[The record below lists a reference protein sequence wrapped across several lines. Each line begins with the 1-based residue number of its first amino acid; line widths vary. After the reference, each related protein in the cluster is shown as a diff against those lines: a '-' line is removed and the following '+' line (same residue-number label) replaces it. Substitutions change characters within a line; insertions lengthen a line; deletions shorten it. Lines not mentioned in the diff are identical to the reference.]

1 MKKII
6 VDTNIIF
13 SCLLNSQGTIGDL
26 IFNSE
31 DIFDFY
37 SNQYMRFEIRKHWNK
52 LIKVSR
58 LTDLELETAYEKML
72 TKLTFIN
79 EELIPQSALLPHL
92 FLQTTKSPPIGGL
105 LVLQRYQ
112 NNFIFG
118 ASSFNGSFFAVCSFQ
133 PPPSALYR
141 LTALTSCARRSVI
154 STCSALNN

>member
-31 DIFDFY
+31 KIFDFY

-52 LIKVSR
+52 LKKISK
-58 LTDLELETAYEKML
+58 LTHLELETAYDKML

-79 EELIPQSALLPHL
+79 EELIPQADWE
-92 FLQTTKSPPIGGL
+92 KAEL
-105 LVLQRYQ
+105 LVADIDLDDIDFVALTRYLK
-112 NNFIFG
+112 
-118 ASSFNGSFFAVCSFQ
+118 ASMWTGDKPLCDGLKAKRFRTVYSTQDMIKLRN
-133 PPPSALYR
+133 R
-141 LTALTSCARRSVI
+141 LTRE
-154 STCSALNN
+154 